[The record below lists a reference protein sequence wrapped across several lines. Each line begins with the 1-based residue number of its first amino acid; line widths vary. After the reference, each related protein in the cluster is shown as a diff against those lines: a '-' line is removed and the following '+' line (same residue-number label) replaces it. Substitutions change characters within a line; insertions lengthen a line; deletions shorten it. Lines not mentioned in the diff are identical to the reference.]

1 MNTCYRVEVN
11 SYSKYF
17 KNKKDAFQYFI
28 SKIGLNKDA
37 ELWVIT
43 YSYSDLTGT
52 YIATQTLLD
61 YFTAKKGGV

>member
-11 SYSKYF
+11 GYSKYF

-28 SKIGLNKDA
+28 SKIGLEKDA
-37 ELWVIT
+37 ELWALS
-43 YSYSDLTGT
+43 YSYSDLMGT

-61 YFTAKKGGV
+61 YYTAKKGR

>member
-11 SYSKYF
+11 GYSKYF
-17 KNKKDAFQYFI
+17 KNKKDAFTYFI

-37 ELWVIT
+37 ELWALT
-43 YSYSDLTGT
+43 YSYSDLMFT

-61 YFTAKKGGV
+61 YYSVKKGR